1 MHGAERVKML
11 TRFKNTFPVIQ
22 NVMNKKNLEV
32 YCYSY
37 YFDWMENVTQA
48 TWKPSQHSLSHCKDR
63 ASFKLTF
70 TCSMSKIEILEKG
83 LKYVKP

>member
-11 TRFKNTFPVIQ
+11 TGFKNTFPVIQ

-37 YFDWMENVTQA
+37 YFDWMEKCNAGNLKTFA
-48 TWKPSQHSLSHCKDR
+48 TLLKSLQR
-63 ASFKLTF
+63 
-70 TCSMSKIEILEKG
+70 
-83 LKYVKP
+83 